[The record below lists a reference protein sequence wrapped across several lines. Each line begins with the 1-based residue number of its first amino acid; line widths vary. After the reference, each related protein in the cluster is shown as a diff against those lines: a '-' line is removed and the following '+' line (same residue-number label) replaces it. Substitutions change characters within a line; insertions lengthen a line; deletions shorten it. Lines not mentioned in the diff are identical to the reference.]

1 MLGTTA
7 RCPVYLR
14 EWVRRH
20 GSDPARAYGFLAAAV
35 HGHLRGERHPE
46 WLGVVVAEL
55 DAAMA
60 GSDAVVYTPPELN
73 ALIDQAT
80 APLRAELAE
89 LRTGAG
95 EVA

>member
-1 MLGTTA
+1 MVGTTT
-7 RCPVYLR
+7 RYTEGLR
-14 EWVRRH
+14 EDIRRY
-20 GSDPARAYGFLAAAV
+20 GSDPACAYAFLAAAV

-55 DAAMA
+55 DAALA
-60 GSDAVVYTPPELN
+60 ESDAVVYTPQELN

-80 APLRAELAE
+80 TPLRAELAE
-89 LRTGAG
+89 LRARAG

>member
-1 MLGTTA
+1 MVGATT
-7 RCPVYLR
+7 CYSEGLR
-14 EWVRRH
+14 EGIRRY
-20 GSDPARAYGFLAAAV
+20 GGDLARAYGFLAAAV

-60 GSDAVVYTPPELN
+60 ESDAVVYTPHQLN

-80 APLRAELAE
+80 APLRAELTE
-89 LRTGAG
+89 LRAERG
-95 EVA
+95 ER